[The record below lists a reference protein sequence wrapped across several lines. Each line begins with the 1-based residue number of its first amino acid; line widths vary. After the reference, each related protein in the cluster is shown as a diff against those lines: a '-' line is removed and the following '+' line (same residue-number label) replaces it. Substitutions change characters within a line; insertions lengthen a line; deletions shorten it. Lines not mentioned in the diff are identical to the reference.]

1 MLAALAALALAAPV
15 EMDLQVDLTE
25 APRRLVRATLSLPVA
40 PGPLALV
47 YPRWVPG
54 EHGPTGPIA
63 DVAGLRL
70 SAAGKPIAWRRDE
83 VDLYTIRAEVP
94 RGASRVEVSLE
105 LLAPPPASDGG
116 FSGGSSWTPELGVL
130 SWNQVLL
137 YPGGAAAREVRVRA
151 RMALPPGWRWGSA
164 LLAEGEKDGRVA
176 FAPVSLEELVD
187 SPVLVGAHLRQVP
200 IGPAGDATHTLIVAA
215 DSAEALA
222 VPEGFREKLSRL
234 VAEGQALFGARHY
247 SRYRFLLTLSDHVAH
262 FGLEH
267 HQSSDDR
274 APERSLLDP
283 EQALHFSGLLPHE
296 YVHSWNG
303 KYRRPRGLA
312 TPDYQQPMKGSLLW
326 VYEGLTT
333 YLGEV
338 LAARSGL
345 RSPEEARDA
354 AAWTAHEMEAS
365 RGRAWRPLGDTAT
378 AASLLFGAR
387 PQDGARR
394 RGVDFYGEGFL
405 LWLEADARIRER
417 SGGARSLD
425 DFCRAFF
432 GGASGPPE
440 VRPYDLD
447 DLVAALHAV
456 EPLDWKAFF
465 RERIDEV
472 RPEPP
477 LGGIREAG
485 WKLVYGPKPTPFARA
500 AQASH
505 KVLDH
510 SASLGIRLALPE
522 GKVLEVLP
530 GSPAD
535 RAGLATAS
543 RLAAVNGRK
552 FTPEVLEAALSGA
565 GALDLLVEDADFF
578 RTFRVGYSGGPRY
591 PLLERDPSRP
601 DLLSAILA
609 PRAR

>member
-15 EMDLQVDLTE
+15 EMELRVDLAQ
-25 APRRLVRATLSLPVA
+25 APRRLVRATLSLPAA

-47 YPRWVPG
+47 YPRWIPG

-63 DVAGLRL
+63 DLAGLRL
-70 SAAGKPIAWRRDE
+70 TAAGRPLAWRRDD
-83 VDLYTIRAEVP
+83 VDLYTIRTQVP

-105 LLAPPPASDGG
+105 MLAPPPAGEGG
-116 FSGGSSWTPELGVL
+116 FSQGSSWTPELGVL
-130 SWNQVLL
+130 SWNQLVLV
-137 YPGGAAAREVRVRA
+137 PAGAAARDVRVRA
-151 RMALPPGWRWGSA
+151 RLALPPGWRWGSA
-164 LLAEGEKDGRVA
+164 LLAEGERDGRVD

-200 IGPAGDATHTLIVAA
+200 IGPAGEPSHALVVAA
-215 DSAEALA
+215 DSEEALA
-222 VPEGFREKLSRL
+222 VPEAFREKLSRL
-234 VAEGQALFGARHY
+234 VAEARALFGARHY
-247 SRYRFLLTLSDHVAH
+247 ARYRFLLTLSDRVAH

-283 EQALHFSGLLPHE
+283 EKTLAFSGLLPHE

-333 YLGEV
+333 YLGDV

-354 AAWTAHEMEAS
+354 AAWDAHRMEAS
-365 RGRAWRPLGDTAT
+365 RGRSWRPLADTAT
-378 AASLLFGAR
+378 AASILFEAR
-387 PQDGARR
+387 REDASRR
-394 RGVDFYGEGFL
+394 RGVDFYDEGFL
-405 LWLEADARIRER
+405 LWLEVDARIRER
-417 SGGARSLD
+417 SGGTRSLD

-432 GGASGPPE
+432 GGASGPAE

-447 DLVAALHAV
+447 DLVAALAAV
-456 EPLDWKAFF
+456 EPLDWRGFF

-477 LGGIREAG
+477 LGGIRAAG
-485 WKLVYGPKPTPFARA
+485 WKLAYGPKPTPFARA
-500 AQASH
+500 VQDAH
-505 KVLDH
+505 RTLDQT
-510 SASLGIRLALPE
+510 ASLGVLLAMPE
-522 GKVLEVLP
+522 GKVQDVLP

-535 RAGLATAS
+535 RAGLPSAS
-543 RLAAVNGRK
+543 RLVAVNGRR
-552 FTPEVLEAALSGA
+552 FTPEVLAAALSG
-565 GALDLLVEDADFF
+565 GGGLDLLVEDADFF
-578 RTFRVGYSGGPRY
+578 RTLRVAYSGGPRY
-591 PLLERDPSRP
+591 PVLERDPSRP
-601 DLLSAILA
+601 DLLSTIFA